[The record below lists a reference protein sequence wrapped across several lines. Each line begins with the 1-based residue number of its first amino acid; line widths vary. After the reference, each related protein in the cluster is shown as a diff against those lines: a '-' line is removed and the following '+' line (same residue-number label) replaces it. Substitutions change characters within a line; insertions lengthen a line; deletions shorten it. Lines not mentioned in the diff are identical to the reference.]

1 MPRELIDIGPG
12 PSLENVAQVGKDG
25 FDTRNVAECKA
36 FIGQI
41 VRAYGEPPQCAT
53 LVVHTNR
60 HEFGVYREVAVR
72 IEAPDLRAAQSAWDY
87 AFRVEEDEN
96 CLLEQ
101 WDDQAKTELGLAQ
114 ESTA

>member
-12 PSLENVAQVGKDG
+12 PSDENVAQVGEAG
-25 FDTRNVAECKA
+25 YDTRNNAECKA

-60 HEFGVYREVAVR
+60 HEFGAYREVAVR
-72 IEAPDLRAAQSAWDY
+72 IEAPDLKAAQVAWDY
-87 AFRVEEDEN
+87 AFRVEGDEN
-96 CLLEQ
+96 GLLEQ
-101 WDDQAKTELGLAQ
+101 WDDQAKIELGITQ